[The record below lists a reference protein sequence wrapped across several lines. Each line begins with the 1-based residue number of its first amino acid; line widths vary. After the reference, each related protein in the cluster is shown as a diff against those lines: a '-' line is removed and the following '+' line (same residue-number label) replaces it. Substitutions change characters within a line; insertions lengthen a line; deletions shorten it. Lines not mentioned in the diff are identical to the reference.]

1 MAELLVVTADEDSAD
16 TIRRLARGEG
26 YSVTG
31 EAALAPAQSRLRRS
45 SPDLV
50 VCDLE
55 LPDGDGSELLRE
67 IEARPAVEV
76 VMLTGN
82 ATVESAVEALRR
94 GAFDYLVKPVDE
106 GRLRM
111 LLRRVR
117 DAVAL
122 RGEVVSLRRELREL
136 GRFGALVGA
145 SDAMQMVYDLIERV
159 APTEVT
165 VLLTGQSG
173 TGKELVAETIH
184 RLSRR
189 SDGPFVP
196 VNCGAIASQLIES
209 ELFGHERG
217 SFTGAERR
225 HAGVFERASG
235 GTLLLDEITE
245 MSANLQVQLLRVL
258 ETSTIRRV
266 GGSEAIPIDVRVVA
280 ATNRDPETAVAENRL
295 REDLLYRL
303 NVFPI
308 HLPPLA
314 ERAGDVE
321 RLAMAF
327 LERLCRASGRSVRI
341 TSRAMEVLGGHSWPG
356 NVRELRNALERAF
369 VLADDS
375 ITPDLLPAEVNGTA
389 PGRQELDLPT
399 GMPLDELVR
408 RHTLA
413 TLDQLG
419 GNKRRTART
428 LGISVKTLYNRL
440 KTYRVGDGSP

>member
-16 TIRRLARGEG
+16 TIRALARGEG
-26 YSVTG
+26 YAVSEETG
-31 EAALAPAQSRLRRS
+31 LAPAQSRLRRS

-94 GAFDYLVKPVDE
+94 GAFDYLVKPVDQE
-106 GRLRM
+106 RLRT
-111 LLRRVR
+111 LLRRIR

-136 GRFGALVGA
+136 GRFGPLVG
-145 SDAMQMVYDLIERV
+145 SSGAMQGVYDLIERV

-165 VLLTGQSG
+165 VLLTGESG
-173 TGKELVAETIH
+173 TGKELVAEAIH

-266 GGSEAIPIDVRVVA
+266 GGSDVIPIDVRVIA
-280 ATNRDPETAVAENRL
+280 ATNRDPDEAVAENRL

-303 NVFPI
+303 RVFPI
-308 HLPPLA
+308 HLPPLV
-314 ERAGDVE
+314 ERDDDVE
-321 RLAMAF
+321 RLALAF
-327 LERLCRASGRSVRI
+327 LDRLCRTSGRSVRI
-341 TSRAMEVLGGHSWPG
+341 TAQALEVLGRHSWPG

-375 ITPDLLPAEVNGTA
+375 ITPDLLPAEVNGA
-389 PGRQELDLPT
+389 SPDRQMLELPA

-408 RHTLA
+408 RHTLT
-413 TLDQLG
+413 TLERLG

-440 KTYRVGDGSP
+440 KTYRADGESA